1 MKGRGVRP
9 DGWRAKP
16 SSSDL
21 AALVKCELELVW
33 TKDGKRPTAEVR
45 ERQRASGVGEV
56 LHRQAQV
63 SMETYHNRPR
73 DPARTP
79 EPAGSAASVQ
89 DKRCFVASAVYG
101 PSARETDEL
110 RAWRDRELSGR
121 PVGAWAVRVYYSL
134 SPPLVRLMGRVPAMR
149 PLARSV
155 LDVVRWLIRRGG
167 GGRSGRG
174 GDEGGDGHRTPLT

>member
-1 MKGRGVRP
+1 MNGRGGRP
-9 DGWRAKP
+9 EGWRAKP

-45 ERQRASGVGEV
+45 ERERASAAGEV

-63 SMETYHNRPR
+63 SMETFHNRPR
-73 DPARTP
+73 PGRAP
-79 EPAGSAASVQ
+79 EGTAPSGQ

-101 PSARETDEL
+101 VSAPETDEL
-110 RAWRDRELSGR
+110 RVFRDRELLTR
-121 PVGAWAVRVYYSL
+121 PAGSWAVRAYYAL
-134 SPPLVRLMGRVPAMR
+134 SPPLVRVMARVPVMR

-155 LDVVRWLIRRGG
+155 LDVVRWLVRRKGG
-167 GGRSGRG
+167 GGSGGG
-174 GDEGGDGHRTPLT
+174 GDEGGDGHRAPLT

>member
-1 MKGRGVRP
+1 MNGKGVRP

-45 ERQRASGVGEV
+45 ERQRASEVGEV

-63 SMETYHNRPR
+63 SMETFHNRARPR
-73 DPARTP
+73 VP
-79 EPAGSAASVQ
+79 EGASPPGR

-101 PSARETDEL
+101 GSAPETDEL
-110 RAWRDRELSGR
+110 RAWRDRELVGR
-121 PVGAWAVRVYYSL
+121 PAGSWAVRVYYSL
-134 SPPLVRLMGRVPAMR
+134 SPPLVRCMDRVPVMR

-155 LDVVRWLIRRGG
+155 LDVVRWLIRRRGG
-167 GGRSGRG
+167 GGSGRCVG
-174 GDEGGDGHRTPLT
+174 EGGDGHRAPLT